1 MNHEST
7 TLADR
12 LHGQM
17 AQAYCLADAL
27 KWLAG
32 TLEITHGTG
41 PVFILE
47 ALSEKAAVL
56 ARNLETLR
64 GDLPGGKA

>member
-1 MNHEST
+1 
-7 TLADR
+7 
-12 LHGQM
+12 M

-41 PVFILE
+41 SVFILE

-64 GDLPGGKA
+64 GDLPEGPV